1 MRSLAPEGYAVLPML
16 DPPAAYI
23 CVIRDIDR
31 DRYRIEAT
39 SSPRALLDAVVAER
53 ERGFGIELVSIIQAD
68 DLAVSEAELFARHH
82 ARPSGEWLAL
92 DDHQLAEL
100 RESALQIDA
109 FASHYLMA
117 AESAPA
123 AGARYRP
130 NRASAAA
137 QRSARLAGGARADRR
152 LAGQAYGYSALAR
165 RRRQRE
171 SAVHGSALRPMPARQ
186 AIANW
191 IDDQFT
197 RNPIPVFGLFVII
210 ALVCFGWIRDRELL
224 YRTVNRTH
232 TVVVES
238 PTAVPERLAS
248 GLAAGTVFVITQR
261 APVFRCAAIACR
273 RPAVL
278 AKGAQIRALEAVN
291 GVIFNGSK
299 VWIKFQLHGEA
310 AFLPVSY
317 LAPLD

>member
-1 MRSLAPEGYAVLPML
+1 MRILAPQDYAALPGL

-39 SSPRALLDAVVAER
+39 PSPQALLDAVVAER
-53 ERGFGIELVSIIQAD
+53 ERGFGIELISIVQAD
-68 DLAVSEAELFARHH
+68 DLDASEAALFARHH
-82 ARPSGEWLAL
+82 ARLSGEWLAL
-92 DDHQLAEL
+92 DAHQLEEL
-100 RESALQIDA
+100 RESALRTDA
-109 FASHYLMA
+109 FASHYLMVD
-117 AESAPA
+117 EPA
-123 AGARYRP
+123 GVAGARYRP

-152 LAGQAYGYSALAR
+152 LAGQAYGYSALAQR
-165 RRRQRE
+165 RRRRE

-197 RNPIPVFGLFVII
+197 RNPIPIFGVFVII

-238 PTAVPERLAS
+238 PTAFPERLAS
-248 GLAAGTVFVITQR
+248 GLAAGPVYTIAQD
-261 APVFRCAAIACR
+261 APVYRCASIACR

-278 AKGAQIRALEAVN
+278 AKGVQIRALEAVN
-291 GVIFNGSK
+291 GVVFNGSK

-317 LAPLD
+317 LAPLE